1 MSSSSP
7 GRFLSNVKDY
17 MVVLEQL
24 ERSSELLGSMQ
35 PGAAASK
42 GSNSGVAANV
52 AALMNQAHSNLV
64 TELQALMQRVSSSPA
79 PPDCLLALIQYD
91 SVPQHTSYMF

>member
-1 MSSSSP
+1 
-7 GRFLSNVKDY
+7 

-35 PGAAASK
+35 SGAASK

-91 SVPQHTSYMF
+91 SVPQPISYMF